1 MAGFLVSLYLYVFGT
16 CTLRGCSCP
25 AYTTGPVF
33 CPRCSLKAK
42 YSGTSRKRTILP
54 SSIGHLATT
63 MISNLAAGDFHPD
76 FGRVSKGIVLVSK
89 EGVRFGA
96 PTRGLSQ
103 ISAFFSTMLSL
114 PQGKCAPGSGSEP
127 VHMGEDADTVSYI
140 VALAR
145 NQSLPDL
152 STSSQV
158 YALLRA
164 AEKYEMPVLTSIMRL
179 ALRGGGSSR
188 PIPFRPVE
196 RYVLAVR
203 YGWDDVRK
211 EARTAWLGAPMDL
224 DVDNGDFALLQKL
237 IVLRQRRVEAFRD
250 ALDNRPQLSM
260 LGCDDLRHAQAR
272 MRSFPLSIYSAVFW
286 RLKHE
291 FACDSLG
298 GFITRGDCDKWP
310 EWEKAKG
317 SDPTPFPRY
326 LLSVIL
332 EYLPDTE

>member
-1 MAGFLVSLYLYVFGT
+1 MPT
-16 CTLRGCSCP
+16 
-25 AYTTGPVF
+25 
-33 CPRCSLKAK
+33 RCSLKARH
-42 YSGTSRKRTILP
+42 SATSRKHTILP
-54 SSIGHLATT
+54 SSIRHLATT
-63 MISNLAAGDFHPD
+63 MINNLAAGDFHPD

-127 VHMGEDADTVSYI
+127 VHMDEDADTVSYI

-145 NQSLPDL
+145 NQNLPDL

-164 AEKYEMPVLTSIMRL
+164 ADKYEMPVLTSIMRL
-179 ALRGGGSSR
+179 ALRGGGSSHS
-188 PIPFRPVE
+188 IPFRPVE

-203 YGWDDVRK
+203 YGWDEVQK

-237 IVLRQRRVEAFRD
+237 LLLRQRRMEVFRD
-250 ALDNRPQLSM
+250 ALDHGPRLGM
-260 LGCDDLRHAQAR
+260 LGCDDDPSVRRAQAR
-272 MRSFPLSIYSAVFW
+272 MWFFLLSTFSAVLW
-286 RLKHE
+286 RLKDE

-298 GFITRGDCDKWP
+298 GFIMRGDCDKWP

-317 SDPTPFPRY
+317 SDPTPFPRDS
-326 LLSVIL
+326 LSVIL
-332 EYLPDTE
+332 KYLPDTE